1 MGHFCK
7 IRQLYE
13 RNILESF
20 ALTCLSLSYPDC
32 GDGLF

>member
-13 RNILESF
+13 RTILESF
-20 ALTCLSLSYPDC
+20 PLTCLSLSYPGC